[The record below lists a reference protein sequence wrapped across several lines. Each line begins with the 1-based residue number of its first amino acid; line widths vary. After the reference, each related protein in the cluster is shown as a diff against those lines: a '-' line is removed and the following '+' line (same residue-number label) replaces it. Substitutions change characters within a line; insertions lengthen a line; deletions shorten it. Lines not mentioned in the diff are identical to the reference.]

1 MQTYEPLIIERADG
15 CWLVDIDGRRLL
27 DGTSSLWCNVH
38 GHNHPAINQAIIDQL
53 GRAAHVTALGAS
65 HPPGIELAR
74 RLVDLSPRGLEHVFF
89 SSDGASAIEV
99 ALKIAFQF
107 WQQTDPPRPQRTRFI
122 ALGQAYHGDTIGG
135 VSVGGI
141 DQFHAM
147 FRPLLFA
154 ALRAPTPDVYR
165 RPPGVDRA
173 AALDHYLGAVD
184 ALLNEHD
191 DQVAAVIVE
200 PLMQGAAGM
209 IRHPTGYLAG
219 LRRLTREH
227 DTLLIADEV
236 AVGMGRSGRM
246 FACEHEDVAPDLLCL
261 GKGLSG
267 GYLPIS
273 ATLATTEI
281 WRAFLGPQHH
291 ERTLFHGHTFAA
303 NPLAAAAA
311 LASLDVFE
319 HEQTL
324 ARLPPKAALL
334 GEYLARLADHP
345 NVGDVRQ
352 LGMMAGI
359 ELVADKATAMPLP
372 AASQRGRRVCARAI
386 ERGVWLRP
394 LGDVIVVMP
403 PLAISEA
410 DLRLLGDVLAQAI
423 AEEFAD
429 P

>member
-1 MQTYEPLIIERADG
+1 
-15 CWLVDIDGRRLL
+15 
-27 DGTSSLWCNVH
+27 
-38 GHNHPAINQAIIDQL
+38 
-53 GRAAHVTALGAS
+53 
-65 HPPGIELAR
+65 
-74 RLVDLSPRGLEHVFF
+74 
-89 SSDGASAIEV
+89 
-99 ALKIAFQF
+99 
-107 WQQTDPPRPQRTRFI
+107 
-122 ALGQAYHGDTIGG
+122 
-135 VSVGGI
+135 
-141 DQFHAM
+141 
-147 FRPLLFA
+147 
-154 ALRAPTPDVYR
+154 
-165 RPPGVDRA
+165 
-173 AALDHYLGAVD
+173 
-184 ALLNEHD
+184 
-191 DQVAAVIVE
+191 
-200 PLMQGAAGM
+200 
-209 IRHPTGYLAG
+209 
-219 LRRLTREH
+219 
-227 DTLLIADEV
+227 
-236 AVGMGRSGRM
+236 
-246 FACEHEDVAPDLLCL
+246 
-261 GKGLSG
+261 
-267 GYLPIS
+267 LPIS